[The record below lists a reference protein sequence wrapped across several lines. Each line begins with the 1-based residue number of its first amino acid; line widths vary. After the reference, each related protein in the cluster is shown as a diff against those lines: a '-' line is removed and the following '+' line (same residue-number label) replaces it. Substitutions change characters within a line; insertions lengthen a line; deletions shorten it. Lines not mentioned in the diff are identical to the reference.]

1 MRVTDRELRAVIEP
15 RTGPVARLVRR
26 PSPSASTAG
35 LELLEV
41 RWADGAERTLV
52 LKSAGRDTAR
62 EVAVYEQVLRGAGL
76 GTAGFVA
83 GSTRG
88 AGWLLLEAVPGR
100 PLWESADLGAW
111 CVTARWLARAHVR
124 LAGAAHRLGQAVADG
139 GLDKAVARDPRATRL
154 EDPYALAVAA
164 LRAAPATVVHGELFP
179 SNVLVRERAGPCV
192 VDWETAGSGSGLLD
206 LAALCTG
213 WPPDEAQ
220 EIARAYGGDLALL
233 PAARLV
239 VAVRWLAEP
248 APDPQAAG
256 GQAAR
261 TDWFGEATAAAQAMA
276 AQAAAAQAA
285 AAQAVRA

>member
-1 MRVTDRELRAVIEP
+1 MRVTDRELRAALER

-35 LELLEV
+35 LEQLDV
-41 RWADGAERTLV
+41 RWADGAERTLF
-52 LKSAGRDTAR
+52 LKSAGRDTPR
-62 EVAVYEQVLRGAGL
+62 EVTVYEQVLRGARL
-76 GTAGFVA
+76 GTAGFVS

-100 PLWESADLGAW
+100 PLWESADLAAW
-111 CVTARWLARAHVR
+111 CATARWLARAHLR
-124 LAGAAHRLGQAVADG
+124 LAGDAHRLEQAVPDG
-139 GLDKAVARDPRATRL
+139 GLDRAVAREPGAAAL
-154 EDPYALAVAA
+154 EEPYALAVAA

-179 SNVLVRERAGPCV
+179 SNVLVRERGGPCV
-192 VDWETAGSGSGLLD
+192 VDWESAGAGSGLLD

-213 WPPDEAQ
+213 WPHHEAD
-220 EIARAYGGDLALL
+220 EIARTYGGDLALL

-248 APDPQAAG
+248 PPAPQAGG

-261 TDWFGEATAAAQAMA
+261 TDWLGEATT
-276 AQAAAAQAA
+276 
-285 AAQAVRA
+285 AAQAVRG